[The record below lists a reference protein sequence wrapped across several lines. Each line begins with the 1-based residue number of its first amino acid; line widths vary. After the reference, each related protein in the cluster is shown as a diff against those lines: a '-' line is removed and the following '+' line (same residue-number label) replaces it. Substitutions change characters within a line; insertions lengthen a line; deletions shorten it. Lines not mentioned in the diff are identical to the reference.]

1 LSLNVDSVTS
11 ELRGHIRHCGGPSG
25 LHGRG
30 FQTLEDPTSNQ
41 SSPVSSC
48 SHGCLDP
55 AELPTEEGEA
65 WVGEAAGYETL
76 ELDTFRL

>member
-1 LSLNVDSVTS
+1 M
-11 ELRGHIRHCGGPSG
+11 RHCGGPSG

-30 FQTLEDPTSNQ
+30 FQMPEDPASNQ
-41 SSPVSSC
+41 SSPVS

-65 WVGEAAGYETL
+65 RVREAAGYETP

>member
-1 LSLNVDSVTS
+1 M
-11 ELRGHIRHCGGPSG
+11 P
-25 LHGRG
+25 
-30 FQTLEDPTSNQ
+30 EDPTSNQ
-41 SSPVSSC
+41 SSPVS

-65 WVGEAAGYETL
+65 WVREAAGYETP

>member
-1 LSLNVDSVTS
+1 MNIDSVTS
-11 ELRGHIRHCGGPSG
+11 ELRGHMRHYGRPRG

-30 FQTLEDPTSNQ
+30 FQMPEGPTSNQ

-65 WVGEAAGYETL
+65 WVGEAAGNETP